1 MAEVEWWR
9 RALLLR
15 HGAHVMRLLAFC
27 CCVLS
32 IVVGDEVPPV
42 INCPDPPP
50 PTHGGRA
57 PAPAADPSH
66 EPGTEV
72 YFYCDDGHSL
82 ELPSQGCAVCGP
94 AGSWQPP
101 LHVEPRRCLENATAV
116 RFIPTR
122 RNSKCNLAT
131 GVATRTDFEARFP
144 YARIQMEEFPHGPPW
159 FR

>member
-1 MAEVEWWR
+1 MIS
-9 RALLLR
+9 
-15 HGAHVMRLLAFC
+15 
-27 CCVLS
+27 S
-32 IVVGDEVPPV
+32 IVVSDEAPPV
-42 INCPDPPP
+42 IQCVDPLPP
-50 PTHGGRA
+50 VNGGRA
-57 PAPAADPSH
+57 PAPAGADSSY

-72 YFYCDDGHSL
+72 YFYCNNDYSL

-94 AGSWQPP
+94 VGLWQPP
-101 LHVEPRRCLENATAV
+101 MPIEPRRCLKNATAV

-159 FR
+159 LR